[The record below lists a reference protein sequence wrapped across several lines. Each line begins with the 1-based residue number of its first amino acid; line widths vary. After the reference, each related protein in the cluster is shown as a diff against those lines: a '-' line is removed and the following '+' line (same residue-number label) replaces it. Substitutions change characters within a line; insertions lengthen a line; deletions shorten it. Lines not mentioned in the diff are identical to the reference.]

1 MEANFIEIESVEISK
16 LEHHPQN
23 PRKDLG
29 DLTELRDSIWQNG
42 ILQNLT
48 VVPSTD
54 GSGKYW
60 VIIGNR
66 RLEAARGIKG
76 LHYLPCVIREDMDEK
91 DQMKTMLCENMQRAD
106 LTVYEQA
113 QGFQLMLDLGA
124 SEDEIAKET
133 GFSKKTVKQRL
144 QMAQLDQEMLK
155 KVSGRQIRLEDF
167 DKVAKI
173 EDKEAQTKL
182 LNFIGT
188 PDFEGAF
195 VQTFKQQQIN
205 KNLPGIIKQLHKAGL
220 TKIGN
225 SERYGAKYRQM
236 FGNDIDILKYD
247 GKPLNIPPEATKYY
261 DEYGRITLYRV
272 EDKIV
277 PQEKSEAEI
286 ERDKKLKERWAKVD
300 ELDYKYEEKRRIFIE
315 DLLVLPHQKMD
326 ILSGLMAAMVFN
338 GRETWLRRALFRF
351 SGIYDAEK
359 SIWEYGQEGIVAG
372 VNYLK
377 VAVITGKLNA
387 LKAIAFEAFG
397 CHDIIVGEGK
407 ENPDEYKGVK
417 CHSTQRYWSPEFD
430 EHVELTALYDWLKSL
445 GYEMDDE
452 EVSYYNGTHPVFLE
466 EEGA

>member
-113 QGFQLMLDLGA
+113 QGFQLMMDLGA

-133 GFSKKTVKQRL
+133 GFSKKTVRQRL
-144 QMAQLDQEMLK
+144 QMAKLDQTVLK
-155 KVSGRQIRLEDF
+155 EVSGRQIRLEDF

-173 EDKEAQTKL
+173 EDEEAKTKL
-182 LNFIGT
+182 LKFIGT
-188 PDFEGAF
+188 PNFEGAF

-220 TKIGN
+220 TKLQQ
-225 SERYGAKYRQM
+225 SERYKCNYSQM
-236 FGNDIDILKYD
+236 HGIAIDILKYD
-247 GKPLNIPPEATKYY
+247 GKPLNIPPQATKYY
-261 DEYGRITLYRV
+261 EEYSQIILFKAAERTA
-272 EDKIV
+272 

-286 ERDKKLKERWAKVD
+286 AWQEKLKERWAKVD
-300 ELDYKYEEKRRIFIE
+300 ELDYKYEEKRRLFVE
-315 DLLVLPHQKMD
+315 ELPNRPWQKME
-326 ILSGLMAAMVFN
+326 IFSGLMVAMAI
-338 GRETWLRRALFRF
+338 GQRDTWLKKALYRF
-351 SGIYDAEK
+351 SGVYDRK
-359 SIWEYGQEGIVAG
+359 KNMWEYGNEGLEAAAH
-372 VNYLK
+372 YLK
-377 VAVITGKLNA
+377 EAVTLGKMGE
-387 LKAIAFEAFG
+387 LKEIAFEAFG
-397 CHDIIVGEGK
+397 CHDITVGEDK
-407 ENPDEYKGVK
+407 ERPDVYIGTKSHNTYRQCMPMYEDHLSLRAMYN
-417 CHSTQRYWSPEFD
+417 
-430 EHVELTALYDWLKSL
+430 WLQSL

-452 EVSYYNGTHPVFLE
+452 EVQFMNGTHPVFKLE
-466 EEGA
+466 AEA